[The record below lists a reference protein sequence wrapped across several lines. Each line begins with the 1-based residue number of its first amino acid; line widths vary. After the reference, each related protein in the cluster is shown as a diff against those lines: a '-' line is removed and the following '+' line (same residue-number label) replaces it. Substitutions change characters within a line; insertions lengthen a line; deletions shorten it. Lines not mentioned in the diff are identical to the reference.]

1 MQAQK
6 QWYNAE
12 RVAQK
17 GSVILTAWKAER
29 EAARTGSV
37 PQVNNA
43 SALYSSSNPAVIELF
58 GGASAASGYAVNEN
72 TAMRVS
78 AVHACIQLLGG
89 IIASLPLDVYQRN
102 SDGDGEKIENSPLW
116 WLLNERPCS
125 AWTAAS
131 MFEWW
136 LRCNGLRGDAFGEI
150 KRNAGG
156 VITGIVPWHPDR
168 VRVETKAGEI
178 QYYYQPREGN
188 AYGRYADDVLHIPGF
203 GYDGEVGRSRSII
216 SSGGFQSIGI
226 ALAADDFSGK
236 FFANG
241 ANPKQLITV
250 PGKMTDD
257 QVEQLKR
264 EYQAKYGGADNAGKP
279 MVLTQG
285 LGVEQ
290 LSLSSV
296 DAELLESRKYQVIDI
311 ARAFGVPPFMIGAN
325 DTTTSWGTGIEQMTL
340 GFVKFTLKTYLN
352 RIEQE
357 INRKF
362 FRTSRYFVEFNL
374 DGLLRGDSKSEG
386 EFLRQ
391 ARGGSQGPGWLTLN
405 EVRRIKNQ
413 PPIDGGDT
421 IYEPKGNQDAQ
432 APAAA
437 AA

>member
-1 MQAQK
+1 MQAQ
-6 QWYNAE
+6 QHWYNAE

-29 EAARTGSV
+29 EAARAGV
-37 PQVNNA
+37 PAVSN
-43 SALYSSSNPAVIELF
+43 SAQYYSSSDPAMIELIS
-58 GGASAASGYAVNEN
+58 GRPASSGYAVTEI

-78 AVHACIQLLGG
+78 AVAACIQLLGG
-89 IIASLPLDVYQRN
+89 TIASLPLSVYERTE
-102 SDGDGEKIENSPLW
+102 DGRAKVDSPLW
-116 WLLNERPCS
+116 WLLNEQPCM

-131 MFEWW
+131 MFEWF
-136 LRCNGLRGDAFGEI
+136 LRCNALRGDAFAQI

-156 VITGIVPWHPDR
+156 IITGLVPLHPDR
-168 VRVETKAGEI
+168 VTVLVSGGDIK
-178 QYYYQPREGN
+178 YFYQPRTGN
-188 AYGRYADDVLHIPGF
+188 SYGIFADDMLHIPGF
-203 GYDGEVGRSRSII
+203 GYDGETGRSQSVIQ
-216 SSGGFQSIGI
+216 SGGFQSIGI

-241 ANPKQLITV
+241 ATPKHLITAE
-250 PGKMTDD
+250 GKMN
-257 QVEQLKR
+257 QEQIDALR
-264 EYQAKYGGADNAGKP
+264 SAYAERYTGPNSIGKP

-285 LGVEQ
+285 LDIKE
-290 LSLSSV
+290 LSMSAV

-340 GFVKFTLKTYLN
+340 GFVKFTLQTYLN

-413 PPIDGGDT
+413 PPIAGGDT